1 MPIHNVWYKK
11 KSKNTQLMEN
21 WMNFMCE
28 GIELLFQWPNSGDGR
43 LLETPQMGVYNN
55 TQFW

>member
-1 MPIHNVWYKK
+1 MSDIKK
-11 KSKNTQLMEN
+11 IQNTQLMEN

-28 GIELLFQWPNSGDGR
+28 GIELLFQWPNSGDGG
-43 LLETPQMGVYNN
+43 LLETPQLGVYNN